1 MKLEEKRSM
10 IEKIVKRYPEKES
23 AILPALY
30 FVQSQDNN
38 MLSEQDVKDV
48 AQMLGVSES
57 KTFGVATY
65 YTMFN
70 EKPVGKYHLQ
80 VDTNIPATLV
90 GAEEIVAYLEKKLD
104 IKVGE
109 TTPEGL
115 FTLSTVEG
123 LGSGGTSPT
132 VQVNATYYERMT
144 IEKVDKLIASLKSGE
159 MPPKDVNYNY
169 GTECGILFKNR
180 DKVDSTSIK
189 TYKSNGGY
197 AALKKARDM
206 KPEAVLAEVKDA
218 GLRGRGGAGFPTGL
232 KWSFLSKEDARPI
245 YLICNAD
252 EGEPGTFKDREVMEH
267 DPHLLIE
274 GIAISAY
281 AIGSEKAF
289 IYIRGEFSWIA
300 NILETAIEEAVA
312 DHQIAD
318 LDIVVHRG
326 AGSYIC
332 GEETALIES
341 LEGKRGYPRLKPPF
355 PANVGL
361 YGCPTIVNNVETLAC
376 VPFIIENGATEFKK
390 IGTEN
395 NYGPRLFSV
404 SGHVNKPGVYE
415 YPMGTPLK
423 NILSAAG
430 GVNGNLKAVIVGGL
444 SNPVMRASEIEDLR
458 LDFDSCINAGTMLGS
473 AGIIVMNDAVSIPKI
488 ALRTAK
494 FYANE
499 SCGECV
505 PCREGTYSMVY
516 YLDKLVSGNGT
527 KEDLNALSYLC
538 KNIRGLTLCPGGDA
552 AVMPIEAMLNKFQKE
567 FEALANHKLSQNK
580 EGASYEYHD

>member
-1 MKLEEKRSM
+1 MKVKEKRSA
-10 IEKIVKRYPEKES
+10 IEKIAERYPQKES

-30 FVQSQDNN
+30 FVQSQNNN

-48 AQMLGVSES
+48 AQILGLSES

-70 EKPVGKYHLQ
+70 KKPVGTYHLQ
-80 VDTNIPATLV
+80 VDTNIPAMLM
-90 GAEEIVAYLEKKLD
+90 GADEIVALLEKILG
-104 IKVGE
+104 ITVGE
-109 TTPEGL
+109 TTPDGM
-115 FTLSTVEG
+115 FTLSTVED
-123 LGSGGTSPT
+123 LGSGGTCPV
-132 VQVNATYYERMT
+132 VQVNDTYYERMT
-144 IEKVDKLIASLKSGE
+144 TEKVNALIGSLKKGE
-159 MPPKDVNYNY
+159 MPPKDVHYNY

-180 DKVDSTSIK
+180 DKVDSASIT

-206 KPEAVLAEVKDA
+206 KPESVLAEVKDA
-218 GLRGRGGAGFPTGL
+218 EIRGRGGAGFPAGL
-232 KWSFLSKEDARPI
+232 KWSFLSKDDDRPI

-252 EGEPGTFKDREVMEH
+252 EGEPGTFKDREIMEY

-274 GIAISAY
+274 GIAITAY

-289 IYIRGEFSWIA
+289 IYIRGEFAWIA
-300 NILETAIEEAVA
+300 NILETAIAEAVA
-312 DHQIAD
+312 DNQLAA

-326 AGSYIC
+326 AGSYVC

-341 LEGKRGYPRLKPPF
+341 LEGKRGNPRLKPPF

-376 VPFIIENGATEFKK
+376 VPFIIENGAAEFKK

-415 YPMGTPLK
+415 YPMGTLLK
-423 NILSAAG
+423 DILAAAG

-444 SNPVMRASEIEDLR
+444 STPVMKAEEIENLK
-458 LDFDSCINAGTMLGS
+458 LDFDSCTNAGTMLGS
-473 AGIIVMNDAVSIPKI
+473 AGIIVMNDTVSIPKI
-488 ALRTAK
+488 ALRAAK
-494 FYANE
+494 FYAHE
-499 SCGECV
+499 SCGQCV
-505 PCREGTYSMVY
+505 PCREGTYSMVN
-516 YLDKLVSGNGT
+516 YLDKLVRGNGT
-527 KEDLNALSYLC
+527 KEDLDALFRLS
-538 KNIRGLTLCPGGDA
+538 KGIHGLTLCPGGDA
-552 AVMPIEAMLNKFQKE
+552 AVMPIEAMLTKFREE
-567 FEALANHKLSQNK
+567 FEALAN
-580 EGASYEYHD
+580 